1 MDNCKNFLAMLPD
14 PGTLAKMYPKQTI
27 LDVNAH
33 IHTPYSFS
41 AFESIKEIFTM
52 AKAEHI
58 SVAGINDFFVT
69 EGYEDFC
76 TEALQY
82 KIFPLFNIEF
92 MGLLKEEQRLNIRI
106 NDPNNPG
113 RCYFSGKGLDYPF
126 HLQPAY
132 LRILEAVIEESQ
144 KQVKTMILK
153 TNDWFSGIDLPL
165 RLDYEDI
172 RIKCARNLVRERHIA
187 KAIRIAV
194 YEHSNDEQER
204 IGLLQKIFGGEK
216 PGSSITDISGIENEI
231 RSNLL
236 KAGGMAFVTEDE
248 SAFMTLDDIIRLIS
262 DAGGIPCYPVLLDD
276 KNGDFTEYEKD
287 PDGLYSELA
296 KHNIGC
302 IEFIPGRNHADYLRE
317 YVRYFHD
324 KGFVILLGTEHNA
337 PGMIPLTCYT
347 RGKVPLDDYLREIS
361 YEGACVVAAHQY
373 LRANKK
379 TGFIDNKGLPIFD
392 KKGKLAKL
400 GNAVIHHTI
409 SKLKNQTK

>member
-41 AFESIKEIFTM
+41 AFDSIKEVFTM

-58 SVAGINDFFVT
+58 SVIGINDFFVT

-76 TEALQY
+76 MEALRHR
-82 KIFPLFNIEF
+82 IFPLFNIEF
-92 MGLLKEEQRLNIRI
+92 MGLLKEEQKLNIRI

-113 RCYFSGKGLDYPF
+113 RCYLSGKGLDYPF
-126 HLQPAY
+126 HLQPSY
-132 LRILEAVIEESQ
+132 LGILETVIEESQ
-144 KQVKTMILK
+144 RHVKAMVLK
-153 TNDWFSGIDLPL
+153 TNDWFARIDLPL

-172 RIKCARNLVRERHIA
+172 RIKCARYLVRERHIA

-194 YEHSNDEQER
+194 YEFANDKEER
-204 IGLLQKIFGGEK
+204 ISLLQKILGRK
-216 PGSSITDISGIENEI
+216 KLVSAITDISGIENEI

-236 KAGGMAFVTEDE
+236 KAGGLAFVAEDE
-248 SAFMTLDDIIRLIS
+248 SAFMTLDDITRLIS

-276 KNGDFTEYEKD
+276 KNGNFTEYEKD
-287 PDGLYSELA
+287 PDGLYSELS
-296 KHNIGC
+296 KRNIGC
-302 IEFIPGRNHADYLRE
+302 IEFIPGRNHADHLRK

-324 KGFVILLGTEHNA
+324 KGFVILFGTEHNA
-337 PGMIPLTCYT
+337 PGMIPLTCST
-347 RGKVPLDDYLREIS
+347 RYKVPLDDFLREIS

-373 LRANKK
+373 LRANQK
-379 TGFIDNKGLPIFD
+379 TGFIDKQGLPIFD
-392 KKGKLAKL
+392 EKGKLVKL

-409 SKLKNQTK
+409 SKLKNQTL

>member
-1 MDNCKNFLAMLPD
+1 MYNCRNFLAMLPD
-14 PGTLAKMYPKQTI
+14 PETLVKMYPKQSI

-52 AKAEHI
+52 AKAENI
-58 SVAGINDFFVT
+58 SVIGINDFFVT

-76 TEALQY
+76 TESLQHG
-82 KIFPLFNIEF
+82 IFPLFNIEF

-126 HLQPAY
+126 HLQPSY
-132 LRILEAVIEESQ
+132 LRMLETVIEESQ
-144 KQVKTMILK
+144 QQVKTMILK
-153 TNDWFSGIDLPL
+153 TNDWFARIDITL

-194 YEHSNDEQER
+194 YEYANNEQER
-204 IGLLQKIFGGEK
+204 ISLLQKIFGSKK
-216 PGSSITDISGIENEI
+216 PVSAITDISGIENEI
-231 RSNLL
+231 RGNLL
-236 KAGGMAFVTEDE
+236 KAGGMAFVAEDK

-276 KNGDFTEYEKD
+276 KNGNFTEYEKD

-296 KHNIGC
+296 KRNIGC
-302 IEFIPGRNHADYLRE
+302 IEFIPGRNHADHLRK
-317 YVRYFHD
+317 YVRYFND

-337 PGMIPLTCYT
+337 PGMIPLTCST
-347 RGKVPLDDYLREIS
+347 RGKVQLDDYLREIS

-373 LRANKK
+373 LRANKN
-379 TGFIDNKGLPIFD
+379 TGFIDKQGLPLID
-392 KKGKLAKL
+392 EKGKLVKL

-409 SKLKNQTK
+409 SKLKN